1 MSDGIHTNDAFI
13 ADGGSITMTNVK
25 SDGIEAE
32 EGFIVINNGIFNITC
47 DDDGIAASYEE
58 GDAAIDPYVVING
71 GTFNIKTTEGEGI
84 ESKSSLTINKGK
96 LTINTKDDALNA
108 GKSIVINGGDIYCVS
123 TGNDAIDS
131 NGTITVTGGTVVAI
145 GANSPE
151 GSFDCDGNTFKIT
164 GGFLLGMG
172 GTTSS
177 PTAGVST
184 VYALI
189 AGAGT
194 ANQIT
199 HIEDASGKQI
209 ATFLNPKAYAT
220 LVLATPKL
228 LASTTYNIYTG
239 GSVTNAKEN
248 NGVYTSGTYNKG
260 TKGSSFTTTS
270 KVTRIGGNVMNR

>member
-1 MSDGIHTNDAFI
+1 
-13 ADGGSITMTNVK
+13 MTNVK

-177 PTAGVST
+177 PHRRRKYRLRFDSRCGHC
-184 VYALI
+184 
-189 AGAGT
+189 
-194 ANQIT
+194 QPD
-199 HIEDASGKQI
+199 H
-209 ATFLNPKAYAT
+209 AY
-220 LVLATPKL
+220 
-228 LASTTYNIYTG
+228 
-239 GSVTNAKEN
+239 
-248 NGVYTSGTYNKG
+248 
-260 TKGSSFTTTS
+260 
-270 KVTRIGGNVMNR
+270 